1 MSNLQCE
8 MRNKVRVI
16 LVDDHHVVRR
26 GLRSFLDSFADISV
40 IGEAANGE
48 ELLAQVEQWQ
58 PDVVVMD
65 LLMPGGMS
73 GIETTRRL
81 RILLPQTQVV
91 VLTAYTD
98 EARVI
103 AALRVGAIGYVRKDA
118 APDLLLS
125 AVRSAALGRSVLDP
139 KIAGAV
145 LQELLEQSSV
155 EPGLTE
161 RELEVLRQLAH
172 GRTNRTIATAL
183 VISEETVKTHVGN
196 ILAKLQLAHRTQAAL
211 YALKQGLVEIEE
223 IDL

>member
-1 MSNLQCE
+1 MTKTLSNL
-8 MRNKVRVI
+8 RVV

-26 GLRSFLDSFADISV
+26 GLRSFLDSFVDITV

-48 ELLAQVEQWQ
+48 ELLAQVEQWL

-65 LLMPGGMS
+65 LLMPGGIT

-81 RILLPQTQVV
+81 RVLLPQTQVV

-125 AVRSAALGRSVLDP
+125 AVRSAALGRTVLDP

-145 LQELLEQSSV
+145 LQELLEQSTV

-172 GRTNRTIATAL
+172 GRTNRAIAEAL

-196 ILAKLQLAHRTQAAL
+196 LLAKLQLAHRTQAAL

>member
-1 MSNLQCE
+1 MTKTAPNL
-8 MRNKVRVI
+8 RLV

-26 GLRSFLDSFADISV
+26 GLRSFLDSFADITV

-65 LLMPGGMS
+65 LLMPGGIT

-125 AVRSAALGRSVLDP
+125 AVRSAALGRTVLDP

-145 LQELLEQSSV
+145 LQELLEQSSI

-172 GRTNRTIATAL
+172 GRTNRAIAEAL

-196 ILAKLQLAHRTQAAL
+196 LLAKLQLAHRTQAAL
-211 YALKQGLVEIEE
+211 YALKQGLVEMEE
-223 IDL
+223 IEL

>member
-1 MSNLQCE
+1 MGNLQCE
-8 MRNKVRVI
+8 MQNKVRVV

-48 ELLAQVEQWQ
+48 ELLTKVEQWRL
-58 PDVVVMD
+58 DVVVMD
-65 LLMPGGMS
+65 LLMPGGMT

-81 RILLPQTQVV
+81 RTLLPQTQVV
-91 VLTAYTD
+91 ILTAYTD
-98 EARVI
+98 DARVI

-125 AVRSAALGRSVLDP
+125 AVRGAALGRSVLDP

-172 GRTNRTIATAL
+172 GRTNREIAMQL
-183 VISEETVKTHVGN
+183 IISEETVKTHVGN

-211 YALKQGLVEIEE
+211 YALKQGLVEMEE

>member
-1 MSNLQCE
+1 MAKTSPNL
-8 MRNKVRVI
+8 RVV

-26 GLRSFLDSFADISV
+26 GLRSFLDSFADIAV

-48 ELLAQVEQWQ
+48 ELLAKVEQWL

-65 LLMPGGMS
+65 LLMPGGIT

-81 RILLPQTQVV
+81 RTLLPQTQVV

-145 LQELLEQSSV
+145 LQELLEQSTV

-172 GRTNRTIATAL
+172 GRTNRAIAEAL

-196 ILAKLQLAHRTQAAL
+196 LLAKLQLAHRTQAAL

-223 IDL
+223 IEL

>member
-1 MSNLQCE
+1 MSNLQRE
-8 MRNKVRVI
+8 RRNKVRVV

-26 GLRSFLDSFADISV
+26 GLRSFLDSFADITV

-48 ELLAQVEQWQ
+48 ELLVQVEQWR

-65 LLMPGGMS
+65 LLMPGGMT

-125 AVRSAALGRSVLDP
+125 AVRGAALGRSVLDP

-145 LQELLEQSSV
+145 LQELLEQSTV

-172 GRTNRTIATAL
+172 GRTNRAIAAAL

>member
-1 MSNLQCE
+1 MCRWPFFGN
-8 MRNKVRVI
+8 VRVV

-26 GLRSFLDSFADISV
+26 GLRSFLDSFDDISV

-48 ELLAQVEQWQ
+48 ELLAKVKTWL
-58 PDVVVMD
+58 PDVVLMD
-65 LLMPGGMS
+65 LLMPGGMT
-73 GIETTRRL
+73 GIETTQKL
-81 RILLPQTQVV
+81 RTVSPHVQVV
-91 VLTAYTD
+91 VLTAFTD

-125 AVRSAALGRSVLDP
+125 AVRGAALGRSVLDP

-145 LQELLEQSSV
+145 LQELLEQSTI

-161 RELEVLRQLAH
+161 RETEVLRQLAH
-172 GRTNRTIATAL
+172 GRTNRAIAEAL

-196 ILAKLQLAHRTQAAL
+196 ILAKLHLAHRTQATL
-211 YALKQGLVEIEE
+211 YALKQGLVGLDELEV
-223 IDL
+223 

>member
-1 MSNLQCE
+1 MTKTAPNL
-8 MRNKVRVI
+8 RVV

-48 ELLAQVEQWQ
+48 ELLAQVEQWR

-65 LLMPGGMS
+65 LLMPGGIT

-81 RILLPQTQVV
+81 RTLLPQTQVV

-125 AVRSAALGRSVLDP
+125 AVRGAALGRSVLDP
-139 KIAGAV
+139 KIAGTV

-172 GRTNRTIATAL
+172 GRTNRAIAEAL
-183 VISEETVKTHVGN
+183 VISEDTVKTHVGN
-196 ILAKLQLAHRTQAAL
+196 LLAKLQLAHRTQAAL

-223 IDL
+223 IEL

>member
-8 MRNKVRVI
+8 LRNKVRVI

-48 ELLAQVEQWQ
+48 ELLAQVEQWL

-65 LLMPGGMS
+65 LLMPGGMT

-155 EPGLTE
+155 EPVLTE

-172 GRTNRTIATAL
+172 GRTNRAIATAL
-183 VISEETVKTHVGN
+183 IISEETVKSHVGN

-223 IDL
+223 INL

>member
-1 MSNLQCE
+1 MTNP
-8 MRNKVRVI
+8 RPKVRVV

-26 GLRSFLDSFADISV
+26 GLRSFLDSFDDISV

-48 ELLAQVEQWQ
+48 ELLAKVEAWL

-65 LLMPGGMS
+65 LLMPGGMT
-73 GIETTRRL
+73 GIETTQKL
-81 RILLPQTQVV
+81 RTVSPHTQVV
-91 VLTAYTD
+91 VLTAFTD

-125 AVRSAALGRSVLDP
+125 AVRGAALGRSVLDP

-145 LQELLEQSSV
+145 LQELMEQSTI

-161 RELEVLRQLAH
+161 RETDVLRQLAH
-172 GRTNRTIATAL
+172 GRTNRAIAEAL
-183 VISEETVKTHVGN
+183 VISEETVKSHVGN
-196 ILAKLQLAHRTQAAL
+196 ILAKLHLAHRTQAAL
-211 YALKQGLVEIEE
+211 YALKQGLVGLDELEV
-223 IDL
+223 

>member
-1 MSNLQCE
+1 MSKSTP
-8 MRNKVRVI
+8 KVHVV

-26 GLRSFLDSFADISV
+26 GLRSFLDSFPDICV

-48 ELLAQVEQWQ
+48 ELLTKVEAWL

-65 LLMPGGMS
+65 LLMPGGMT
-73 GIETTRRL
+73 GIETTKQL
-81 RILLPQTQVV
+81 RALSPHTQVV

-98 EARVI
+98 DARVI

-125 AVRSAALGRSVLDP
+125 AVRGAALGRSVLDP

-145 LQELLEQSSV
+145 LQELLEQSTI

-161 RELEVLRQLAH
+161 REIEVLRQLAH
-172 GRTNRTIATAL
+172 GRTNRAIAAAL

-196 ILAKLQLAHRTQAAL
+196 ILAKLHLAHRTQAAL
-211 YALKQGLVEIEE
+211 YALKQGLVGLDEVEV
-223 IDL
+223 